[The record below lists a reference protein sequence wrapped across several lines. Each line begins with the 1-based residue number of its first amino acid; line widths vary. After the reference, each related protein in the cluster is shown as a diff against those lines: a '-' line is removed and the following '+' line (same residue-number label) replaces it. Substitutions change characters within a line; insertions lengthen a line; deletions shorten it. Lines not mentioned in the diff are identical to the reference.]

1 MDPEIDKLLDG
12 LTEMLEKGDS
22 STKQISNIP
31 ANDTGIQCPIKGSW
45 QNAGGFAP
53 GSPSP
58 NHPTGH
64 QGLDMTAPSGTSI
77 YPLTAGTV
85 TSTGTSSIGGNTA
98 SIQHANGLRSYYA
111 HMASVSVTKGDKV
124 NNDTVIGTVGD
135 TGNAKGT
142 SPHLH
147 LQVWKNNSLQDPA
160 NFFTVPQ
167 YRNKQK
173 ARRKKPLKMQ
183 QVQQVPSND
192 TSPLGIAA
200 FFAEKY
206 GLKSEGSNIGCGNNR
221 LEFSREVNKVCKL
234 ASLYLEEVNK
244 KL

>member
-1 MDPEIDKLLDG
+1 MDPEIDKLLEG
-12 LTEMLEKGDS
+12 LKEMFETEKTS
-22 STKQISNIP
+22 AKPISNI
-31 ANDTGIQCPIKGSW
+31 AVNDAGIQCPIKDSW

-58 NHPTGH
+58 NHPSGH

-77 YPLTAGTV
+77 YPLTAGIV

-98 SIQHANGLRSYYA
+98 NIQHANGLRSYYA

-124 NNDTVIGTVGD
+124 NNDTVIGTVGN

-147 LQVWKNNSLQDPA
+147 LQIWKDNQLQDPA
-160 NFFTVPQ
+160 SYFTVPK
-167 YRNKQK
+167 YSIKPMKQK
-173 ARRKKPLKMQ
+173 
-183 QVQQVPSND
+183 
-192 TSPLGIAA
+192 T
-200 FFAEKY
+200 
-206 GLKSEGSNIGCGNNR
+206 R
-221 LEFSREVNKVCKL
+221 LAFSREVNKVCKL